1 MEWWIWTSVG
11 LFLLGLE
18 MFTPTGMYLLIIGL
32 SLMIVGGLTSIGAI
46 ESLQLQCLL
55 AAVTTMIFVLTIRRP
70 LASILKGLTKQTA
83 SGITSQTVTIVE
95 DIAVGSIGKGE
106 LSGSTW
112 TVRNNS
118 KASLIAGARHAVSKV
133 DGITL
138 VIE

>member
-1 MEWWIWTSVG
+1 
-11 LFLLGLE
+11 

-133 DGITL
+133 DGIKKRG
-138 VIE
+138 